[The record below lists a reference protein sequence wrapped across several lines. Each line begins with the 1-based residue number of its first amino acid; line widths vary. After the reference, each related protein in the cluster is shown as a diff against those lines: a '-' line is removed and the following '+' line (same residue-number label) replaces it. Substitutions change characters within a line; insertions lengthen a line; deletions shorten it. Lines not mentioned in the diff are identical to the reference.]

1 MAIKK
6 TTRLVFDGGWH
17 VSVRF
22 GPWAGG
28 TRWPSVRHEWS
39 LEDVV
44 ASIAGVEISIS
55 AQLPRNLSAD
65 GDFLTPSI
73 LALFT
78 APAND
83 SARGHETDQREN
95 QNP

>member
-1 MAIKK
+1 M
-6 TTRLVFDGGWH
+6 
-17 VSVRF
+17 
-22 GPWAGG
+22 
-28 TRWPSVRHEWS
+28 
-39 LEDVV
+39 

-65 GDFLTPSI
+65 GDFFTSTI

-78 APAND
+78 APASD

-95 QNP
+95 KNP